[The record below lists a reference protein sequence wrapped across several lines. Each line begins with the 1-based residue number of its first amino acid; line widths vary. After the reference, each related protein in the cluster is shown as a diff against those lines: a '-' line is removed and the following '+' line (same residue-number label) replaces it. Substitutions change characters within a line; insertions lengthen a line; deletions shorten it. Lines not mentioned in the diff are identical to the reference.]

1 MTGTPLRSALAV
13 PLLAVLLAACS
24 TGGATGGSP
33 GASPAVAA
41 VSFGDPVGDVECD
54 RGGHDSAYHI
64 HSMLRVTIDGKLY
77 DPEDDI
83 GVDGERCMYWV
94 HVHEGTGGVVHVEA
108 PENVTVTLGDLIAV
122 WQATYPESP
131 VLKGA
136 LAGLEAGTLKVDGAP
151 YADDWR
157 SLPLLDE
164 RLIEIG

>member
-1 MTGTPLRSALAV
+1 MNRITIVAS
-13 PLLAVLLAACS
+13 LLAFALAACS
-24 TGGATGGSP
+24 SGGGTGGVP
-33 GASPAVAA
+33 GTSPAVAT

-54 RGGHDSAYHI
+54 RGGHDAAYHI

-108 PENVTVTLGDLIAV
+108 PENVTVTLGDLVAV
-122 WQATYPESP
+122 WRATYPDSV
-131 VLKGA
+131 VLAGA
-136 LAGLEAGTLKVDGAP
+136 LAGLDAGALKVDGEP
-151 YADDWR
+151 YVGDWR
-157 SLPLLDE
+157 ELPLLDE

>member
-1 MTGTPLRSALAV
+1 MRRTASLLTLAL
-13 PLLAVLLAACS
+13 LLAACS
-24 TGGATGGSP
+24 SGGGTDPAPAG
-33 GASPAVAA
+33 SPAVAT

-54 RGGHDSAYHI
+54 RGGHDAAYHI

-108 PENVTVTLGDLIAV
+108 PENVTVTLGDFIAV
-122 WQATYPESP
+122 WQATYPASP
-131 VLKGA
+131 VLAGA
-136 LAGLEAGTLKVDGAP
+136 LAGLEAGKLTVDGSP

-157 SLPLLDE
+157 ELPLLDE

>member
-1 MTGTPLRSALAV
+1 MNRTTIVAS
-13 PLLAVLLAACS
+13 LLAFALAACS
-24 TGGATGGSP
+24 SGGGTGGVP
-33 GASPAVAA
+33 GTSPAGQT

-54 RGGHDSAYHI
+54 RGGHDAAYHI

-108 PENVTVTLGDLIAV
+108 PENVTVTLGDLVAV
-122 WQATYPESP
+122 WRATYPDSV
-131 VLKGA
+131 VLAGA
-136 LAGLEAGTLKVDGAP
+136 LAGLDAGALKVDGEP
-151 YADDWR
+151 YVGDWR
-157 SLPLLDE
+157 ELPLLDE